1 MEFVAIVDPLMEK
14 ARDVL
19 EKKIAGAYAHLYTN
33 CRVLADYR
41 ELLTMGDNKPDAAFL
56 GR

>member
-1 MEFVAIVDPLMEK
+1 VEFVAIVDPLMEK